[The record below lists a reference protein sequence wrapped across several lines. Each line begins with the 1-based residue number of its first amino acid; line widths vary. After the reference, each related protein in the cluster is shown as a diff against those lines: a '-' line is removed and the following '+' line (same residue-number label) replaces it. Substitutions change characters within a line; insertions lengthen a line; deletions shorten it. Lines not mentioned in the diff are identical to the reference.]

1 MKAFFKVF
9 SIVLLILMATIGGSA
24 VRLIEF
30 LKSPNILPLPKSA
43 ERKAER
49 RAVKNAGSNGTE
61 LAIGEEHE
69 EEAPLESVRGTVNV
83 LVVGL
88 DNVDGG
94 SRTDAIALAI
104 FDADN
109 SAVRIASIP
118 RDSRVYIPGRGWD
131 KINHAYVFGGINL
144 LRETV
149 VNLTGVP
156 VDYFV
161 KVSYK
166 SFPKII
172 DLLGGIDI
180 YVDKRMHY
188 TDYSGKLFINIPKG
202 QQHMNGKTALGYVR
216 FRHDPL
222 GDIGRVQRQQKFM
235 NIVMNKLKSPSIIM
249 KIPSLIQEAINAV
262 DTDLSPLD
270 ALRLL
275 QFANALPK
283 DRITMFMA
291 PGRSGYSKNISYWIL
306 DNVAFSMQ
314 LAAKLPPPEAP
325 VALVPASAM
334 AVTHEENN
342 ASADNS
348 VLKNNNNNNSPAI
361 DSDTL
366 AELCTKVGQIRILNG
381 DGEKGISKR
390 AAQIFQ
396 RIGIEVPYT
405 GNARHF
411 DYHATNIIYP
421 PNSDETVRE
430 GAMALAEICGITNR
444 SLIKEDRR
452 AVSITLILGHDKKQI
467 FDRLNPL
474 NS

>member
-1 MKAFFKVF
+1 MKFILKVLG
-9 SIVLLILMATIGGSA
+9 IVLLILAATVGGSA
-24 VRLIEF
+24 VRIIEF
-30 LKSPNILPLPKSA
+30 LKSPNILPSPKAA

-49 RAVKNAGSNGTE
+49 RAVKSSSNNNT
-61 LAIGEEHE
+61 LAISEENE
-69 EEAPLESVRGTVNV
+69 EEESPIESVRGTVNI

-161 KVSYK
+161 KVNYR

-172 DLLGGIDI
+172 DLLGGVDI
-180 YVDKRMHY
+180 YVDKRMNY

-222 GDIGRVQRQQKFM
+222 GDIGRVQRQQKFIK
-235 NIVMNKLKSPSIIM
+235 IVIDKFKSASIIP
-249 KIPSLIQEAINAV
+249 KIPSLIQEMMKAV

-275 QFANALPK
+275 QFANALGK

-306 DNVAFSMQ
+306 DNVKFSMQ
-314 LAAKLPPPEAP
+314 LAAKLPPPSEP
-325 VALVPASAM
+325 VALMPASAM
-334 AVTHEENN
+334 AEAQDQTQSNNQAENN
-342 ASADNS
+342 KSSSSSGN
-348 VLKNNNNNNSPAI
+348 L
-361 DSDTL
+361 DSDKIS
-366 AELCTKVGQIRILNG
+366 ELCAQVGQIRILNG

-411 DYHATNIIYP
+411 DYHASNIIYP
-421 PNSDETVRE
+421 PNGEDSVRE
-430 GAMALAEICGITNR
+430 GAFALAELCGITNKT
-444 SLIKEDRR
+444 LIKEDRR
-452 AVSITLILGHDKKQI
+452 AVSITLIIGHDKRQLME
-467 FDRLNPL
+467 RLNKL
-474 NS
+474 NF